1 MCMQWAVA
9 IAAFLASAV
18 EFVEAFTIVLVVGV
32 TINWRSALVG
42 TFAAAATLAVIV
54 ATLGVALVQF
64 VPIDVLRLV
73 VGIILILF
81 GLKWLKKAILR
92 YSGIKAIHDEEAI
105 FEETRAELRARGEM
119 IAPRFE
125 PFAII
130 LSYKSVLLEGL
141 EVAFIVIT
149 FGSSSATNACNNV
162 CGINSAAIGAAVAGL
177 LVIIAGAVIRA
188 PLTKVPENTL
198 KFVVGIMLTSFG
210 TFWAGEG
217 FLVSWPG
224 ADAFILVL
232 VIIYLLASF
241 LLVTYLKSYKKRRL
255 ASSEPGTTSPVS
267 AEKHEE
273 VHP

>member
-1 MCMQWAVA
+1 MQWAVT

-42 TFAAAATLAVIV
+42 AFAAAATLAVIV
-54 ATLGVALVQF
+54 ATLGVALVQY

-73 VGIILILF
+73 VGIVLILF

-92 YSGIKAIHDEEAI
+92 YSGLKAIHDEEAI